1 MEIQVIPGS
10 LKDRPTG
17 VHIVLVCEG
26 ENRDD
31 QCHASLA
38 GPLAS
43 LLASGDFNGAAGQV
57 TTLYPAQPGPRL
69 VLAGLGP
76 SETLAPSCIRRATAQ
91 AVRAAGKTTAEEIT
105 LLLPDQLPA
114 AVSAEAACEGAL
126 LGSYRFHRFDVPGHS
141 PDSPPKMKVV
151 VKEDQEIDDA
161 REGARIGSAIAAA
174 ACLARD
180 LVNTPANFCTPAHLA
195 EAASA
200 IPGLRSDVLERSD
213 MESLGMGSLLGVA
226 QGSETPPKF
235 IVMEY
240 NADRADSLD
249 TLVLAGKGIT
259 FDTGGYSMKSVTGMV
274 GMKSDMGGGAAV
286 IGAMQAITAL
296 QPDLHVVGLVP
307 AVDNLV
313 SAHAIRPQD
322 VLVAS
327 NGLSIE
333 IISTDAE
340 GRLILADALVY
351 AARYEPAAVIDIA
364 TLTGSCVTA
373 LGAAAAGLFSNHDGL
388 RDDLL
393 AAAGRSEERLWPL
406 PLFPEYDKAL
416 ESQVADLRNS
426 AAPSTGVGTSAAFL
440 QRFTSCPAWAHL
452 DIAGVVGIEGLG
464 NIDRSNP
471 LLPEKGA
478 TGFGARLFID
488 LVRHW
493 RSPAWATRPS
503 GQ

>member
-1 MEIQVIPGS
+1 MKIQVNSGT
-10 LKDRPTG
+10 LKGRPTG
-17 VHIVLVCEG
+17 VHILLVVEG
-26 ENRDD
+26 ENPVD
-31 QCHASLA
+31 QCHPSLA

-43 LLASGDFNGAAGQV
+43 LLACGDFKGAAGQV
-57 TTLYPAQPGPRL
+57 NTLYPAQPGPRL
-69 VLAGLGP
+69 ILAGLGP
-76 SETLAPSCIRRATAQ
+76 SGKLASSCIRRAMAQ
-91 AVRAAGKTTAEEIT
+91 AIRAARETATHELT
-105 LLLPDQLPA
+105 LQLPRCLPA
-114 AVSAEAACEGAL
+114 ALSAEAACEGAL
-126 LGSYRFHRFDVPGHS
+126 LGGYRFHRFDVPGYN
-141 PDSPPKMKVV
+141 PESPPGLEVLV
-151 VKEDQEIDDA
+151 DSDQDIDAA
-161 REGARIGSAIAAA
+161 REGTGIGSAIAAA

-180 LVNTPANFCTPAHLA
+180 LVNTPANYCTPAHLA
-195 EAASA
+195 EAAAA
-200 IPGLRSDVLERSD
+200 IPGLRTVVLERSD

-235 IVMEY
+235 IIMEH

-286 IGAMQAITAL
+286 IGAMQAVAAL
-296 QPDLHVVGLVP
+296 QPELHVVGLVP

-313 SAHAIRPQD
+313 SAQAIRPQD

-351 AARYEPAAVIDIA
+351 AGRYEPAAVIDIA

-373 LGAAAAGLFSNHDGL
+373 LGSAAAGLFSNHDGL

-393 AAAGRSEERLWPL
+393 AAASRSEERLWPL
-406 PLFPEYDKAL
+406 PLFPDYDKAL

-440 QRFTSCPAWAHL
+440 QRFTTCPAWAHL

-464 NIDRSNP
+464 SIDRSDP

-478 TGFGARLFID
+478 TGFGARLFVD

-493 RSPAWATRPS
+493 RSPA
-503 GQ
+503 

>member
-1 MEIQVIPGS
+1 MEIKVNSGRLQ
-10 LKDRPTG
+10 DRPTG
-17 VHIVLVCEG
+17 VHILLID
-26 ENRDD
+26 ENEQGLDR
-31 QCHASLA
+31 CHASLA

-43 LLASGDFNGAAGQV
+43 LLASGDFNAAAGQV
-57 TTLYPAQPGPRL
+57 ATLYPAQPGPRL

-76 SETLAPSCIRRATAQ
+76 SETMASSSVRRAA
-91 AVRAAGKTTAEEIT
+91 AHAIRAARKTAADEIT
-105 LLLPDQLPA
+105 LRLPDGLPA
-114 AVSAEAACEGAL
+114 ALCAEAACEGAL
-126 LGSYRFHRFDVPGHS
+126 LGSYRFHRFDLPGYS
-141 PDSPPKMKVV
+141 PDSPPRLEILV
-151 VKEDQEIDDA
+151 ENGREIDAA
-161 REGARIGSAIAAA
+161 REGARIGSAIAAG

-180 LVNTPANFCTPAHLA
+180 LVNTPANYCTPAQLA

-200 IPGLRSDVLERSD
+200 IAGLQTVVLERSD
-213 MESLGMGSLLGVA
+213 MERLGMGSLLGVA

-235 IVMEY
+235 IIMEY

-286 IGAMQAITAL
+286 IGAMQAIAAL
-296 QPDLHVVGLVP
+296 QPELHVVGLVP

-351 AARYEPAAVIDIA
+351 AARYKPAAVIDVA

-373 LGAAAAGLFSNHDGL
+373 LGSAAAGLFSNHDGL

-406 PLFPEYDKAL
+406 PLFPEYDAAL

-440 QRFTSCPAWAHL
+440 QRFTTCPAWAHL

-478 TGFGARLFID
+478 TGFGARLFVD

-493 RSPAWATRPS
+493 RSPV
-503 GQ
+503 

>member
-1 MEIQVIPGS
+1 MEIQVKSGN
-10 LKDRPTG
+10 LKGRSTG
-17 VHIVLVCEG
+17 VHILLVIEG
-26 ENRDD
+26 DNPAS
-31 QCHASLA
+31 QCHPSLA

-43 LLASGDFNGAAGQV
+43 LLASGDFRGAAGQV

-76 SETLAPSCIRRATAQ
+76 SETLAASCIRRATAQ
-91 AVRAAGKTTAEEIT
+91 AIRAARETATDELT
-105 LLLPDQLPA
+105 LQLPDCLPA
-114 AVSAEAACEGAL
+114 AVAAEAACEGAL
-126 LGSYRFHRFDVPGHS
+126 LADYRFHRFDLPGYS
-141 PDSPPKMKVV
+141 PDSPPALDILVDGEK
-151 VKEDQEIDDA
+151 DLDAA

-180 LVNTPANFCTPAHLA
+180 LVNTPANYCTPTRLA
-195 EAASA
+195 EAAAS
-200 IPGLRSDVLERSD
+200 IPGLQTVVLERSD
-213 MESLGMGSLLGVA
+213 MESLRMGSLLGVA

-235 IVMEY
+235 IIMEH

-286 IGAMQAITAL
+286 IGAMQAISAL
-296 QPDLHVVGLVP
+296 QPELHVVGLVP

-313 SAHAIRPQD
+313 SARAIRPQD

-351 AARYEPAAVIDIA
+351 AGRYEPAAVIDIA

-373 LGAAAAGLFSNHDGL
+373 LGSAAAGLFSNHDGL

-393 AAAGRSEERLWPL
+393 AAASRSEERLWPL
-406 PLFPEYDKAL
+406 PLFPDYDKAL

-440 QRFTSCPAWAHL
+440 QRFTTCPAWAHL

-464 NIDRSNP
+464 SIDRSDP

-478 TGFGARLFID
+478 TGFGARLFVD

-493 RSPAWATRPS
+493 RAPD
-503 GQ
+503 

>member
-1 MEIQVIPGS
+1 MKIQVNSGT
-10 LKDRPTG
+10 LKGRPTG
-17 VHIVLVCEG
+17 VHILLVVEG
-26 ENRDD
+26 ENPVD
-31 QCHASLA
+31 QCHPSLA
-38 GPLAS
+38 GPLTS
-43 LLASGDFNGAAGQV
+43 LLACGDFKGATGQV
-57 TTLYPAQPGPRL
+57 NTLYPAQPGPRL
-69 VLAGLGP
+69 ILAGLGP
-76 SETLAPSCIRRATAQ
+76 SQTLASSCIRRAMAQ
-91 AVRAAGKTTAEEIT
+91 AIRAARETATDELT
-105 LLLPDQLPA
+105 LQLPRCLPA
-114 AVSAEAACEGAL
+114 ALSAEAACEGAL
-126 LGSYRFHRFDVPGHS
+126 LGGYRFHRFDIPGYN
-141 PDSPPKMKVV
+141 PESPPGLEVLV
-151 VKEDQEIDDA
+151 DSDQDIDA
-161 REGARIGSAIAAA
+161 AHEGAGIGSAIAAA

-180 LVNTPANFCTPAHLA
+180 LVNTPANYCTPAHLA
-195 EAASA
+195 EAAAA
-200 IPGLRSDVLERSD
+200 IPGLRIVVLERND

-235 IVMEY
+235 IIMEH
-240 NADRADSLD
+240 NAERTDSLD

-286 IGAMQAITAL
+286 IGAMQAISAL
-296 QPDLHVVGLVP
+296 QPELHVVGLVP

-313 SAHAIRPQD
+313 SAQAIRPQD

-351 AARYEPAAVIDIA
+351 AGRYEPAAVIDIA

-373 LGAAAAGLFSNHDGL
+373 LGSAAAGLFSNHDGL

-393 AAAGRSEERLWPL
+393 AAASRSEERLWPL
-406 PLFPEYDKAL
+406 PLFPDYDKAL

-426 AAPSTGVGTSAAFL
+426 AAPSIGVGTSAAFL
-440 QRFTSCPAWAHL
+440 QRFTTCPAWAHL

-464 NIDRSNP
+464 SIDRSNP

-478 TGFGARLFID
+478 TGFGARLFVD

-493 RSPAWATRPS
+493 RSPV
-503 GQ
+503 

>member
-1 MEIQVIPGS
+1 MEIQVKSGH
-10 LKDRPTG
+10 LKDRATG
-17 VHIVLVCEG
+17 THIVFLPER
-26 ENRDD
+26 EDLAD
-31 QCHASLA
+31 SYHPSLA

-43 LLASGDFNGAAGQV
+43 LLASGDFTGSDGQV
-57 TTLYPAQPGPRL
+57 TTLYPAKPGPRL
-69 VLAGLGP
+69 VLAGLGS
-76 SETLAPSCIRRATAQ
+76 SETISPACLRRAA
-91 AVRAAGKTTAEEIT
+91 ARALRAACKTGAGEIA
-105 LLLPDQLPA
+105 LLLPDCLPA
-114 AVSAEAACEGAL
+114 AASAEAVCEGAL
-126 LGSYRFHRFDVPGHS
+126 LASYRFHRFDAPGFS
-141 PDSPPKMKVV
+141 PDSPPKMDVLV
-151 VKEDQEIDDA
+151 AKEQELNAA
-161 REGARIGSAIAAA
+161 REGAGIGGAIAAG

-180 LVNTPANFCTPAHLA
+180 LVNSPANYCTPTDLA
-195 EAASA
+195 EAAAA
-200 IPGLRSDVLERSD
+200 ITGLRTTVLERSD
-213 MESLGMGSLLGVA
+213 MEALRMGSLLGVA

-235 IVMEY
+235 IIMEH
-240 NADRADSLD
+240 NADRADSLE

-286 IGAMQAITAL
+286 IGAMQSISAL
-296 QPDLHVVGLVP
+296 QPDLHVVALVP

-313 SAHAIRPQD
+313 GPQAIRPQD

-351 AARYEPAAVIDIA
+351 AARFRPAAVIDIA

-373 LGAAAAGLFSNHDGL
+373 LGSAAAGLFSNNDGL
-388 RDDLL
+388 RDHLL
-393 AAAGRSEERLWPL
+393 AAAGRSEETLWPL

-426 AAPSTGVGTSAAFL
+426 AAPNTGVGTSAAFL
-440 QRFTSCPAWAHL
+440 QRFTTCPAWAHL

-464 NIDRSNP
+464 NIDRDNP
-471 LLPEKGA
+471 LLPKQGA
-478 TGFGARLFID
+478 TGFGARLFVD

-493 RSPAWATRPS
+493 QSP
-503 GQ
+503 G